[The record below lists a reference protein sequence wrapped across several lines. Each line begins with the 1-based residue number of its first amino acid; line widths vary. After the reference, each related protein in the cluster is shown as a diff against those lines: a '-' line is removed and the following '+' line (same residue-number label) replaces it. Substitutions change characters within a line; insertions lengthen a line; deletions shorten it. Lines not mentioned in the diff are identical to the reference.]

1 MGEEEEMLKEGYKI
15 YISKVVKFK
24 NFKKQT
30 KTKKRDKE
38 HLNGEDLQ
46 F

>member
-1 MGEEEEMLKEGYKI
+1 MGKEEEMLKEGSKI

-30 KTKKRDKE
+30 KTRKGDRE
-38 HLNGEDLQ
+38 HLNGENLQ